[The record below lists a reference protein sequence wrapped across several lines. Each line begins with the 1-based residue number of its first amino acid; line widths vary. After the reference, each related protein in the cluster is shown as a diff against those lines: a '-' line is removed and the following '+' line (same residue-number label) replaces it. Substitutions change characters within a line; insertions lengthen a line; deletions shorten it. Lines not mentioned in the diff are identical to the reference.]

1 MRHFLR
7 IVTTA
12 TLALGLLCGSTV
24 LLATPAH
31 AKIWAVPP
39 ADPDADPAKNLE
51 EFENRILLKINKLR
65 ARKGLRQVR
74 VFESCVD
81 GYAEGWA
88 KRIKQTGDFV
98 HRDQSQIL
106 NGCDVMWAGETL
118 VRGEGLTPRVAVR
131 AWMNS
136 TPHRKVLMKK
146 RAQWAGI
153 GVRVDA
159 QDRVVAVL
167 NFADRT

>member
-7 IVTTA
+7 LFTTA
-12 TLALGLLCGSTV
+12 FLAVGLLCGSTA

-39 ADPDADPAKNLE
+39 ADSDTDPMQDLD
-51 EFENRILLKINKLR
+51 EFENRILIKINKRR
-65 ARKGLRQVR
+65 ARKALPQIR

-88 KRIKQTGDFV
+88 KRIKKTGDFV
-98 HRDQSQIL
+98 HRDQSQII
-106 NGCDVMWAGETL
+106 NGCEVMWVGETL
-118 VRGEGLTPRVAVR
+118 VRGPGLTPAYAVR

-146 RAQWAGI
+146 RARWAGI
-153 GVRVDA
+153 GVRVDN

-167 NFADRT
+167 NFADNT